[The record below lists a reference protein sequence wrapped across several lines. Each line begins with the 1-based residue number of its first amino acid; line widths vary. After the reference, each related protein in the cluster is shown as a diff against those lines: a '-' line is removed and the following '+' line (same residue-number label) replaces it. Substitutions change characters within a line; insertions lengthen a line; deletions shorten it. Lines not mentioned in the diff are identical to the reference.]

1 MKCKKKWEGVSC
13 GGRGRGGAAARDV
26 CAVRGVRDAISRD
39 DENDGTLVPVLLM
52 TTLGSY
58 SCALSGQGL
67 SWDGPSVAARVVVVR
82 WRRDATTYNL
92 PPRGWRRNSSRAV
105 PRTIARGAVDDISR
119 GIARARSSV
128 TRYERT
134 RVAEQ
139 RYVRTFQEKPN
150 SIPTPS
156 LSLNLINSRMLKKTR
171 GHPRPRSP
179 RGAWSQPR
187 SPWEAPRARSSQPP
201 KSRTAPATTASR

>member
-1 MKCKKKWEGVSC
+1 MVKCKKKVGGCELWRTCRGARARCVRRSGRSRC
-13 GGRGRGGAAARDV
+13 DIGGRCD
-26 CAVRGVRDAISRD
+26 
-39 DENDGTLVPVLLM
+39 DGTLVPVLLR

-82 WRRDATTYNL
+82 WRRDAATYNL

-139 RYVRTFQEKPN
+139 RYVRKIRPRKTKLYTN
-150 SIPTPS
+150 TVS
-156 LSLNLINSRMLKKTR
+156 LST
-171 GHPRPRSP
+171 P
-179 RGAWSQPR
+179 
-187 SPWEAPRARSSQPP
+187 
-201 KSRTAPATTASR
+201 

>member
-1 MKCKKKWEGVSC
+1 MEDVV
-13 GGRGRGGAAARDV
+13 AAARDV
-26 CAVRGVRDAISRD
+26 CAVRGVRDAISGD
-39 DENDGTLVPVLLM
+39 DENDGMLVPVLLR

-67 SWDGPSVAARVVVVR
+67 SWDGPSVAARVVVYR

-119 GIARARSSV
+119 VIARARPSV
-128 TRYERT
+128 TRDTNEQGLPSKDTSERSKKNQT
-134 RVAEQ
+134 LYQHR
-139 RYVRTFQEKPN
+139 
-150 SIPTPS
+150 

-201 KSRTAPATTASR
+201 KSRTAPAATASR

>member
-1 MKCKKKWEGVSC
+1 MEDVV
-13 GGRGRGGAAARDV
+13 AAARDV
-26 CAVRGVRDAISRD
+26 CAVRGVRDAISGD
-39 DENDGTLVPVLLM
+39 DANGTLVPVLLR

-82 WRRDATTYNL
+82 WRRDAATYNL

-128 TRYERT
+128 TRDTNERGLPSKDT
-134 RVAEQ
+134 
-139 RYVRTFQEKPN
+139 PN
-150 SIPTPS
+150 VPRKTKLYTNTVS
-156 LSLNLINSRMLKKTR
+156 LST
-171 GHPRPRSP
+171 P
-179 RGAWSQPR
+179 
-187 SPWEAPRARSSQPP
+187 
-201 KSRTAPATTASR
+201 

>member
-1 MKCKKKWEGVSC
+1 MEDVV
-13 GGRGRGGAAARDV
+13 AAARDV
-26 CAVRGVRDAISRD
+26 CAVRGVRDAISGD
-39 DENDGTLVPVLLM
+39 DENDGMLVPVLLR

-128 TRYERT
+128 TRDTNERGLPSKDT
-134 RVAEQ
+134 SA
-139 RYVRTFQEKPN
+139 RYVQEKPN

-156 LSLNLINSRMLKKTR
+156 LSKPHQLANTQENSR
-171 GHPRPRSP
+171 SP
-179 RGAWSQPR
+179 SSSIA
-187 SPWEAPRARSSQPP
+187 ARSLESTPESLGSATRP
-201 KSRTAPATTASR
+201 LLATSRIP

>member
-1 MKCKKKWEGVSC
+1 MEDVV
-13 GGRGRGGAAARDV
+13 AAARDV
-26 CAVRGVRDAISRD
+26 CAVRGVRDAISGD
-39 DENDGTLVPVLLM
+39 DENDGMLVPVLLR

-139 RYVRTFQEKPN
+139 RYVRK
-150 SIPTPS
+150 I
-156 LSLNLINSRMLKKTR
+156 
-171 GHPRPRSP
+171 RPRKTKLYTNTVFSL
-179 RGAWSQPR
+179 
-187 SPWEAPRARSSQPP
+187 
-201 KSRTAPATTASR
+201 

>member
-26 CAVRGVRDAISRD
+26 CAVRGVPDARSGD
-39 DENDGTLVPVLLM
+39 DGNDDANVPVLLR

-67 SWDGPSVAARVVVVR
+67 SWDGPSVAARVVVYR

-156 LSLNLINSRMLKKTR
+156 LSLHHEPNLKKTR

-179 RGAWSQPR
+179 RGAWSPPQ

-201 KSRTAPATTASR
+201 KSRRAPAATASR

>member
-1 MKCKKKWEGVSC
+1 MEDVV
-13 GGRGRGGAAARDV
+13 AAARRRDT
-26 CAVRGVRDAISRD
+26 CAPFGAFAMRYRGTMRT
-39 DENDGTLVPVLLM
+39 TLVPVLLR

-67 SWDGPSVAARVVVVR
+67 SWDGPSFAARVVVVR
-82 WRRDATTYNL
+82 WRRDAAAYNL

-139 RYVRTFQEKPN
+139 RYVRK
-150 SIPTPS
+150 I
-156 LSLNLINSRMLKKTR
+156 
-171 GHPRPRSP
+171 RPRKTKLYTNTVFSL
-179 RGAWSQPR
+179 
-187 SPWEAPRARSSQPP
+187 
-201 KSRTAPATTASR
+201 

>member
-1 MKCKKKWEGVSC
+1 MSC

-39 DENDGTLVPVLLM
+39 DENDGTLVPVLLR

-82 WRRDATTYNL
+82 WRRVATTYNL

-139 RYVRTFQEKPN
+139 RYFRK
-150 SIPTPS
+150 I
-156 LSLNLINSRMLKKTR
+156 
-171 GHPRPRSP
+171 RPRKTKLYTNTVSL
-179 RGAWSQPR
+179 
-187 SPWEAPRARSSQPP
+187 
-201 KSRTAPATTASR
+201 

>member
-1 MKCKKKWEGVSC
+1 MSC
-13 GGRGRGGAAARDV
+13 GGRGRGGAVARDV
-26 CAVRGVRDAISRD
+26 CAVRGVPDARSGD
-39 DENDGTLVPVLLM
+39 DENDGTLVPVLLR

-67 SWDGPSVAARVVVVR
+67 SWDGPSVAARVVVR
-82 WRRDATTYNL
+82 WRRDAAAYNL

-139 RYVRTFQEKPN
+139 RYFRK
-150 SIPTPS
+150 I
-156 LSLNLINSRMLKKTR
+156 
-171 GHPRPRSP
+171 RPRKTKLYTNTVSL
-179 RGAWSQPR
+179 
-187 SPWEAPRARSSQPP
+187 
-201 KSRTAPATTASR
+201 

>member
-1 MKCKKKWEGVSC
+1 MSC

-67 SWDGPSVAARVVVVR
+67 SWDGPSVAARVVVYR

-128 TRYERT
+128 TRDTNELGLPSKDT
-134 RVAEQ
+134 SA
-139 RYVRTFQEKPN
+139 RYVQEKPN

-156 LSLNLINSRMLKKTR
+156 LSLHHEPNLKKTR

-179 RGAWSQPR
+179 RGAWSPPQ

-201 KSRTAPATTASR
+201 RFRTAPTTTASR

>member
-1 MKCKKKWEGVSC
+1 MSC
-13 GGRGRGGAAARDV
+13 GGRVAAARDV
-26 CAVRGVRDAISRD
+26 SAVRGVRDAISED
-39 DENDGTLVPVLLM
+39 DENDGTLVPVLLR

-58 SCALSGQGL
+58 SCAPSGQGL

-128 TRYERT
+128 TRDTNERGLPSKDT
-134 RVAEQ
+134 SA
-139 RYVRTFQEKPN
+139 RYVQEKPN

-156 LSLNLINSRMLKKTR
+156 LSLHHEPNLKKTR
-171 GHPRPRSP
+171 GHPRPQSP
-179 RGAWSQPR
+179 RGAWSPPR
-187 SPWEAPRARSSQPP
+187 SPWEAPRGRSSQPP
-201 KSRTAPATTASR
+201 KSRTAPTATASR

>member
-1 MKCKKKWEGVSC
+1 MEDVV
-13 GGRGRGGAAARDV
+13 AAARDV
-26 CAVRGVRDAISRD
+26 CAVRGVLDAISRD
-39 DENDGTLVPVLLM
+39 DENDGTLVPVLLR

-82 WRRDATTYNL
+82 WRRDAATYNL
-92 PPRGWRRNSSRAV
+92 PPRGWRRNSARAV

-139 RYVRTFQEKPN
+139 RYSERSKKNQTLYQHR
-150 SIPTPS
+150 

-179 RGAWSQPR
+179 RGAWSPPQ

-201 KSRTAPATTASR
+201 KSRTAPTTTASR